1 MNALVQPQVSIIN
14 NVAKTTSIAVA
25 DFFKKLHKNVLKA
38 IDNLKADL
46 DPVFYALN
54 FELIQNQVDLG
65 MGRTRL
71 DRAYEMTK
79 DGFTLLA
86 LGFTGKEALAFKVA
100 YINRFNEMEAALK
113 TQQPTQPELPTP
125 PQNPRLLLRN
135 TIHAV
140 AKGDRQTY
148 SNLYNRLYRKF
159 QVTSYKELNDNQCV
173 AAIEF
178 IKSVQ
183 GEYIPRDKIEAPKPT
198 FALADGQHYIVVKDG
213 EPLYRYLLSSE
224 VTDSCLKTMQQPTLN
239 LQGLDLLKGEVD
251 YWQVRKA
258 LNVLNSLIYQ
268 YQPYNHVKPVFNII
282 SAAENMLC
290 RLWAMIDESST
301 RLGYLQAVA
310 KTGKPLDEA
319 NMDTLAY
326 IQVALANRMMKVQ
339 MPLC

>member
-1 MNALVQPQVSIIN
+1 MTTQTISTENLPVIAHNSTPVITTELLAQLYGTDVDNIRKNFSNNTERFIEGKHFFKLTGEQLKEFRLSVN
-14 NVAKTTSIAVA
+14 NVHAQISNKTRYLTLWTERGAARHAKMLDTDQAWEV
-25 DFFKKLHKNVLKA
+25 FEKLE
-38 IDNLKADL
+38 DCY
-46 DPVFYALN
+46 F
-54 FELIQNQVDLG
+54 
-65 MGRTRL
+65 
-71 DRAYEMTK
+71 
-79 DGFTLLA
+79 
-86 LGFTGKEALAFKVA
+86 GK
-100 YINRFNEMEAALK
+100 
-113 TQQPTQPELPTP
+113 QPTP

-135 TIHAV
+135 TIHAI

-159 QVTSYKELNDNQCV
+159 QVTSYKDLNDTQCV
-173 AAIEF
+173 AAAEF
-178 IKSVQ
+178 IKSLE

-290 RLWAMIDESST
+290 RLWTMIDESST

-310 KTGKPLDEA
+310 KTGKPLNEA

-326 IQVALANRMMKVQ
+326 IQVALTNRMMKVQ
-339 MPLC
+339 MPTC